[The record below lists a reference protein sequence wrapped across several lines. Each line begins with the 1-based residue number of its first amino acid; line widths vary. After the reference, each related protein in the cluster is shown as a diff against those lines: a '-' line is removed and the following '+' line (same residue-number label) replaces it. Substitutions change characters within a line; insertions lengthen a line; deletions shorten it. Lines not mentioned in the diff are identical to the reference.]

1 MGDIDISIYY
11 NERRLEAMKKKL
23 AEQGTTIEAEMKN
36 MMDVL
41 YETILPREVCDE
53 IDAQVAKEQAQ
64 VCMAGRIR

>member
-1 MGDIDISIYY
+1 
-11 NERRLEAMKKKL
+11 MKKKL